1 MKEHDYGGAFDI
13 DPKEYYS
20 KDDLMELKA
29 AIEEKLNGRMQGTY
43 EIAEIYLGENE
54 TLDITYTDSN
64 KDEWHLCEEIQLDPK
79 LAGTAKEL
87 CEVYANKV
95 ARTIINEHR
104 AFVKELDDERDRE
117 WGEYE

>member
-1 MKEHDYGGAFDI
+1 MKEHDYGGAYDI

-43 EIAEIYLGENE
+43 EITEIYLGENE
-54 TLDITYTDSN
+54 TLDIIYTDSHD
-64 KDEWHLCEEIQLDPK
+64 DEWRMQEEIQLNPK
-79 LAGTAKEL
+79 LAGTARAL
-87 CEVYANKV
+87 CEVYADKV

-104 AFVKELDDERDRE
+104 AFVKELDDERDYE